1 MNVLKQ
7 CIRNKKF
14 LLSAVILVP
23 LLFVALFGN
32 FLISHDPLE
41 IHYTQTL
48 DAPSAEYPMGTD
60 EYGRCIACRLIVGL
74 QPTMIVAFG
83 GTVIAMVAGSLL
95 GLLAGYIKDAW
106 GNAIMRVVDIILCFP
121 SILLAMLVVGFWG
134 SGMLNL
140 VIVVGILYTPHFC
153 RIAYSSTRKL
163 RRVEYV
169 ESQQLLGAST
179 FRILVKTLAQHCLL
193 PDYPVQPDRV
203 QRHPAG
209 ERAELPGAGRGAAQP
224 LLGTDDRRR
233 PGLYRHQRAVH
244 VLALPVPVPDHFV
257 HQPDGRRPA
266 GRAGSQAEEEL
277 LRHPNQ
283 GFCGRPGRLSE

>member
-23 LLFVALFGN
+23 LLFVALVGN

-179 FRILVKTLAQHCLL
+179 FRILVKTLLPNIVSSLIIQFSLTVSSGILLESGLSFLGLGVEPPNPSWGQMIGDARGYIATNGQYMFWPSLFLCLTIL
-193 PDYPVQPDRV
+193 STNLMGDALRD
-203 QRHPAG
+203 
-209 ERAELPGAGRGAAQP
+209 
-224 LLGTDDRRR
+224 
-233 PGLYRHQRAVH
+233 
-244 VLALPVPVPDHFV
+244 VLDPKLKKSF
-257 HQPDGRRPA
+257 
-266 GRAGSQAEEEL
+266 
-277 LRHPNQ
+277 
-283 GFCGRPGRLSE
+283 

>member
-179 FRILVKTLAQHCLL
+179 FRILVKTLLPNIVSSLIIQFSLTVSSGILLESGLSFLGLGVEPPNPSWGQMIGDARGYIATNGQYMFWPSLFLCLTIL
-193 PDYPVQPDRV
+193 STNLMGDALRD
-203 QRHPAG
+203 
-209 ERAELPGAGRGAAQP
+209 
-224 LLGTDDRRR
+224 
-233 PGLYRHQRAVH
+233 
-244 VLALPVPVPDHFV
+244 VLDPKEVE
-257 HQPDGRRPA
+257 G
-266 GRAGSQAEEEL
+266 
-277 LRHPNQ
+277 
-283 GFCGRPGRLSE
+283 

>member
-32 FLISHDPLE
+32 ILISHDPLE

-179 FRILVKTLAQHCLL
+179 FRILVKTLLPNIVSSLIIQFSLTVSSGILLESGLSFLGLGVEPPNPSWGQMIGDARGYIATNGQYMFWPSLFLCLTIL
-193 PDYPVQPDRV
+193 STNLMGDALRD
-203 QRHPAG
+203 
-209 ERAELPGAGRGAAQP
+209 
-224 LLGTDDRRR
+224 
-233 PGLYRHQRAVH
+233 
-244 VLALPVPVPDHFV
+244 VLDPKLKKSF
-257 HQPDGRRPA
+257 
-266 GRAGSQAEEEL
+266 
-277 LRHPNQ
+277 
-283 GFCGRPGRLSE
+283 

>member
-106 GNAIMRVVDIILCFP
+106 GNVIMRVVDIILCFP

-179 FRILVKTLAQHCLL
+179 FRILVKTLLPNIVSSLIIQFSLTVSSGILL
-193 PDYPVQPDRV
+193 ESGLSFLGLGVEPPNPSWGQMIGD
-203 QRHPAG
+203 A
-209 ERAELPGAGRGAAQP
+209 RGHIATNGQYMFWPSLFLRLTILSTNLMGDA
-224 LLGTDDRRR
+224 LRD
-233 PGLYRHQRAVH
+233 
-244 VLALPVPVPDHFV
+244 VLDPKLKKSF
-257 HQPDGRRPA
+257 
-266 GRAGSQAEEEL
+266 
-277 LRHPNQ
+277 
-283 GFCGRPGRLSE
+283 

>member
-179 FRILVKTLAQHCLL
+179 FRILVKTLLPNIVSSLIIQFSLTVSSGILLESGMSFLGLGVEPPNPSWGQMIGDARGHIATNGQYMFWPSLFLCLTIL
-193 PDYPVQPDRV
+193 STNLMGDALRD
-203 QRHPAG
+203 
-209 ERAELPGAGRGAAQP
+209 
-224 LLGTDDRRR
+224 
-233 PGLYRHQRAVH
+233 
-244 VLALPVPVPDHFV
+244 VLDPKLKKSF
-257 HQPDGRRPA
+257 
-266 GRAGSQAEEEL
+266 
-277 LRHPNQ
+277 
-283 GFCGRPGRLSE
+283 

>member
-179 FRILVKTLAQHCLL
+179 FRILVKTLLPNIVSSLIIQFSLTVSSGILLESGLSFLGLGVEPPNPSWGQMIADARGYIATNGQYMFWSSLFLCLTIL
-193 PDYPVQPDRV
+193 STNLMGDALRD
-203 QRHPAG
+203 
-209 ERAELPGAGRGAAQP
+209 
-224 LLGTDDRRR
+224 
-233 PGLYRHQRAVH
+233 
-244 VLALPVPVPDHFV
+244 VLDPKLKKSF
-257 HQPDGRRPA
+257 
-266 GRAGSQAEEEL
+266 
-277 LRHPNQ
+277 
-283 GFCGRPGRLSE
+283 

>member
-1 MNVLKQ
+1 MNALKQ

-179 FRILVKTLAQHCLL
+179 FRILVKTLLPNIVSSLIIQFSLTVSSGILLESGLSFLGLGVEPPNPSWGQMIGDARGYIATNGQYMFWPSLFLCLTIL
-193 PDYPVQPDRV
+193 STNLMGDALRD
-203 QRHPAG
+203 
-209 ERAELPGAGRGAAQP
+209 
-224 LLGTDDRRR
+224 
-233 PGLYRHQRAVH
+233 
-244 VLALPVPVPDHFV
+244 VLDPKLKKSF
-257 HQPDGRRPA
+257 
-266 GRAGSQAEEEL
+266 
-277 LRHPNQ
+277 
-283 GFCGRPGRLSE
+283 

>member
-48 DAPSAEYPMGTD
+48 DVPSAEYPMGTD

-179 FRILVKTLAQHCLL
+179 FRILVKTLLPNIVSSLIIQFSLTVSSGILLESGLSFLGLGVEPPNPSWGQMIGDARGYIATNGQYMFWPSLFLCLTIL
-193 PDYPVQPDRV
+193 STNLMGDALRD
-203 QRHPAG
+203 
-209 ERAELPGAGRGAAQP
+209 
-224 LLGTDDRRR
+224 
-233 PGLYRHQRAVH
+233 
-244 VLALPVPVPDHFV
+244 VLDPKLKKSF
-257 HQPDGRRPA
+257 
-266 GRAGSQAEEEL
+266 
-277 LRHPNQ
+277 
-283 GFCGRPGRLSE
+283 

>member
-179 FRILVKTLAQHCLL
+179 FRILVKTLLPNIVSSLIIQFSLTVSSGILLESGLSFLGLGVEPPNPSWGQMIGDARGHIATNGQYMFWPSLFLCLTIL
-193 PDYPVQPDRV
+193 STNLMGD
-203 QRHPAG
+203 A
-209 ERAELPGAGRGAAQP
+209 LRG
-224 LLGTDDRRR
+224 
-233 PGLYRHQRAVH
+233 
-244 VLALPVPVPDHFV
+244 VLDPKLKKSF
-257 HQPDGRRPA
+257 
-266 GRAGSQAEEEL
+266 
-277 LRHPNQ
+277 
-283 GFCGRPGRLSE
+283 

>member
-14 LLSAVILVP
+14 LLSAIILVP

-48 DAPSAEYPMGTD
+48 EAPSAEYPMGTD

-134 SGMLNL
+134 SYIPLTSA
-140 VIVVGILYTPHFC
+140 VSPTPPPESC
-153 RIAYSSTRKL
+153 GGWSMWKASSCW
-163 RRVEYV
+163 
-169 ESQQLLGAST
+169 APAPST
-179 FRILVKTLAQHCLL
+179 
-193 PDYPVQPDRV
+193 
-203 QRHPAG
+203 
-209 ERAELPGAGRGAAQP
+209 
-224 LLGTDDRRR
+224 
-233 PGLYRHQRAVH
+233 
-244 VLALPVPVPDHFV
+244 
-257 HQPDGRRPA
+257 
-266 GRAGSQAEEEL
+266 SW
-277 LRHPNQ
+277 
-283 GFCGRPGRLSE
+283 

>member
-179 FRILVKTLAQHCLL
+179 FRILVKTLLPNIVSSLIIQFSLTVSSGILLESGLSFLGLGVEPPNPSWGQMIGDARGYIATNGQYMFWPSLFLCLTIL
-193 PDYPVQPDRV
+193 STNLVGDALRD
-203 QRHPAG
+203 
-209 ERAELPGAGRGAAQP
+209 
-224 LLGTDDRRR
+224 
-233 PGLYRHQRAVH
+233 
-244 VLALPVPVPDHFV
+244 VLDPKLKKSF
-257 HQPDGRRPA
+257 
-266 GRAGSQAEEEL
+266 
-277 LRHPNQ
+277 
-283 GFCGRPGRLSE
+283 

>member
-169 ESQQLLGAST
+169 ESQQLLGAGT
-179 FRILVKTLAQHCLL
+179 FRILVKTLLPNIVSSLIIQFSLTVSSGILLESGLSFLGLGVEPPNPSWGQMIGDARGHIATNGQYMFWPSLFLCLTIL
-193 PDYPVQPDRV
+193 STNLMGDALRD
-203 QRHPAG
+203 
-209 ERAELPGAGRGAAQP
+209 
-224 LLGTDDRRR
+224 
-233 PGLYRHQRAVH
+233 
-244 VLALPVPVPDHFV
+244 VLDPKLKKSF
-257 HQPDGRRPA
+257 
-266 GRAGSQAEEEL
+266 
-277 LRHPNQ
+277 
-283 GFCGRPGRLSE
+283 

>member
-140 VIVVGILYTPHFC
+140 VIVVLPTMRCSLICKWLGLLKQRQVIRIYRLLLIIRERIIPGIFVL
-153 RIAYSSTRKL
+153 RI
-163 RRVEYV
+163 
-169 ESQQLLGAST
+169 
-179 FRILVKTLAQHCLL
+179 
-193 PDYPVQPDRV
+193 
-203 QRHPAG
+203 
-209 ERAELPGAGRGAAQP
+209 
-224 LLGTDDRRR
+224 
-233 PGLYRHQRAVH
+233 
-244 VLALPVPVPDHFV
+244 
-257 HQPDGRRPA
+257 
-266 GRAGSQAEEEL
+266 
-277 LRHPNQ
+277 
-283 GFCGRPGRLSE
+283 

>member
-179 FRILVKTLAQHCLL
+179 FRILVKTLLPNIVSSLIIQFSLTVSSGILLESGLSFLGLGVEPPNPSWGQMIGDARGYIATNGQYMFWPSLFLCLTIL
-193 PDYPVQPDRV
+193 STNLMGDALRD
-203 QRHPAG
+203 
-209 ERAELPGAGRGAAQP
+209 
-224 LLGTDDRRR
+224 
-233 PGLYRHQRAVH
+233 
-244 VLALPVPVPDHFV
+244 VLDPKLKKSF
-257 HQPDGRRPA
+257 
-266 GRAGSQAEEEL
+266 
-277 LRHPNQ
+277 
-283 GFCGRPGRLSE
+283 

>member
-48 DAPSAEYPMGTD
+48 VAPSAEYPMGTD

-179 FRILVKTLAQHCLL
+179 FRILVKTLLPNIVSSLIIQFSLTVSSGILLESGLSFLGLGVEPPNPSWGQMIGDARGYIATNGQYMFWPSLFLCLTIL
-193 PDYPVQPDRV
+193 STNLMGDALRD
-203 QRHPAG
+203 
-209 ERAELPGAGRGAAQP
+209 
-224 LLGTDDRRR
+224 
-233 PGLYRHQRAVH
+233 
-244 VLALPVPVPDHFV
+244 VLDPKLKKSF
-257 HQPDGRRPA
+257 
-266 GRAGSQAEEEL
+266 
-277 LRHPNQ
+277 
-283 GFCGRPGRLSE
+283 

>member
-179 FRILVKTLAQHCLL
+179 FRILVKTLLPNIVSSLIIQFSLTVSSGILL
-193 PDYPVQPDRV
+193 ESGLSFLGLGVEPPTPPGDR
-203 QRHPAG
+203 
-209 ERAELPGAGRGAAQP
+209 
-224 LLGTDDRRR
+224 
-233 PGLYRHQRAVH
+233 
-244 VLALPVPVPDHFV
+244 
-257 HQPDGRRPA
+257 
-266 GRAGSQAEEEL
+266 
-277 LRHPNQ
+277 
-283 GFCGRPGRLSE
+283 

>member
-14 LLSAVILVP
+14 LLSAIILVP

-41 IHYTQTL
+41 IHYTRTL
-48 DAPSAEYPMGTD
+48 EAPSAEYPMGTD

-95 GLLAGYIKDAW
+95 GLLAGYIKDSW

-134 SGMLNL
+134 SGMFNL

-179 FRILVKTLAQHCLL
+179 FRILVGTLL
-193 PDYPVQPDRV
+193 PNIVSSLIIQFSLTVSSGILLESGLSFLGLGVQPPNPSWGQMIGD
-203 QRHPAG
+203 A
-209 ERAELPGAGRGAAQP
+209 RGYIATNGQYMFWPSLFLCLTILSTNLMGDA
-224 LLGTDDRRR
+224 LRD
-233 PGLYRHQRAVH
+233 
-244 VLALPVPVPDHFV
+244 VLDPKLKKSF
-257 HQPDGRRPA
+257 
-266 GRAGSQAEEEL
+266 
-277 LRHPNQ
+277 
-283 GFCGRPGRLSE
+283 